1 MGGVFTG
8 SRASV
13 GRWARV
19 SAGLGITPA
28 PSVVWCETFVS
39 LQGEGPLAGQR
50 AAFVRFAHCNL
61 SCAWCDTEYSWNWA
75 KFRRERETQRGRVAE
90 IASWVRAQAVD
101 LVVVTGGEPMLQQE
115 ALRCLVEL
123 CSPARVQ
130 VETNGTRIPNAGLDT
145 VVDLFVV
152 SPKLA
157 NSGVA
162 RHRRIVP
169 AALRAL
175 AATGSVAW
183 KFVAVGPDDLG
194 EIDALVGA
202 YGLVPVWVMPEG
214 TTAEQVLDRARG
226 LVDPVLDRG
235 WHFSLRLHTLL
246 WGDCRGR

>member
-1 MGGVFTG
+1 MYLIAKQF
-8 SRASV
+8 SFSASHRLDGLDPSHPC
-13 GRWARV
+13 GRDHGHNYTVRV
-19 SAGLGITPA
+19 A
-28 PSVVWCETFVS
+28 
-39 LQGEGPLAGQR
+39 LAADELDNTRCG
-50 AAFVRFAHCNL
+50 
-61 SCAWCDTEYSWNWA
+61 T
-75 KFRRERETQRGRVAE
+75 VAE
-90 IASWVRAQAVD
+90 IASWVRTQDVD

-115 ALRCLVEL
+115 ALRCLAEL

-130 VETNGTRIPNAGLDT
+130 VETNGTRIPNASLGT

-169 AALRAL
+169 AALWAL

-183 KFVAVGPDDLG
+183 KFVAVSPADLD
-194 EIDALVGA
+194 EIDALVTA

-214 TTAEQVLDRARG
+214 TTEHQILDRART

-246 WGDCRGR
+246 WGDHRGR

>member
-1 MGGVFTG
+1 M
-8 SRASV
+8 RA
-13 GRWARV
+13 GQ
-19 SAGLGITPA
+19 GIDHGPA
-28 PSVVWCETFVS
+28 ESDPSVVWCETFVS

-61 SCAWCDTEYSWNWA
+61 TCVWCDTGYSWDWA
-75 KFRRERETQRGRVAE
+75 RFRRDRETQRGPVTE

-115 ALRCLVEL
+115 AVQRLAEL
-123 CSPARVQ
+123 CAPARVQ
-130 VETNGTRIPNAGLDT
+130 VETNGTRIPTASLGT
-145 VVDLFVV
+145 VVELFVV

-169 AALRAL
+169 AALRTL
-175 AATGSVAW
+175 AATGSLAW
-183 KFVAVGPDDLG
+183 KFVAVGPADLD
-194 EIDALVGA
+194 EIDALVTA
-202 YGLVPVWVMPEG
+202 YGLAPVWVMPEG
-214 TTAEQVLDRARG
+214 TTEEQILARARS

-246 WGDCRGR
+246 WGDRRGR

>member
-1 MGGVFTG
+1 GY
-8 SRASV
+8 SWD
-13 GRWARV
+13 WARF
-19 SAGLGITPA
+19 
-28 PSVVWCETFVS
+28 CRD
-39 LQGEGPLAGQR
+39 Q
-50 AAFVRFAHCNL
+50 
-61 SCAWCDTEYSWNWA
+61 
-75 KFRRERETQRGRVAE
+75 ETQRAPVTE

-115 ALRCLVEL
+115 AVQLLAEL
-123 CSPARVQ
+123 CAPSRVQ
-130 VETNGTRIPNAGLDT
+130 VETNGTQVPKAGLGT
-145 VVDLFVV
+145 VVELFVV

-183 KFVAVGPDDLG
+183 KFVAVGPADLD
-194 EIDALVGA
+194 EIDALVAA
-202 YGLVPVWVMPEG
+202 YELAPVWVMPEG
-214 TTAEQVLDRARG
+214 TTEEQILGRARS

-246 WGDCRGR
+246 WGDRRGR

>member
-1 MGGVFTG
+1 M
-8 SRASV
+8 
-13 GRWARV
+13 
-19 SAGLGITPA
+19 SAGPGIDPRLA
-28 PSVVWCETFVS
+28 QPDPSVLWCETFVS

-50 AAFVRFAHCNL
+50 AAFARFARCNL
-61 SCAWCDTEYSWNWA
+61 SCVWCDTQYSWNWT
-75 KFRRERETQRGRVAE
+75 KFRRDQQTRRGTVAE
-90 IASWVRAQAVD
+90 IASWVRTQNVD

-115 ALRCLVEL
+115 ALRCLAEL

-130 VETNGTRIPNAGLDT
+130 VETNGTRIPNASLGT

-183 KFVAVGPDDLG
+183 KFVAVSPADLD
-194 EIDALVGA
+194 EIDALVTA
-202 YGLVPVWVMPEG
+202 YGLAPVWVMPEG
-214 TTAEQVLDRARG
+214 TTEHQILDRART

-246 WGDCRGR
+246 WGDHRGR

>member
-1 MGGVFTG
+1 
-8 SRASV
+8 
-13 GRWARV
+13 V
-19 SAGLGITPA
+19 SAGVTIEPRLA
-28 PSVVWCETFVS
+28 ELDPSVVWCETFVS

-61 SCAWCDTEYSWNWA
+61 TCVWCDTSYSWDWA
-75 KFRRERETQRGRVAE
+75 KFPRERETRRGPVAE
-90 IASWVRAQAVD
+90 IASWVRAQGVD
-101 LVVVTGGEPMLQQE
+101 LVVVTGGEPMLQQGAVR
-115 ALRCLVEL
+115 ALAEL
-123 CSPARVQ
+123 CAPARVQ
-130 VETNGTRIPNAGLDT
+130 VETNGTRIPNAGLGT

-162 RHRRIVP
+162 WHRRIVP

-183 KFVAVGPDDLG
+183 KFVAVEPDDLR
-194 EIDALVGA
+194 EIDALVAA
-202 YGLVPVWVMPEG
+202 YGLAPVWVMPEG
-214 TTAEQVLDRARG
+214 TTAEQVLDRARC

>member
-1 MGGVFTG
+1 
-8 SRASV
+8 V
-13 GRWARV
+13 GRV
-19 SAGLGITPA
+19 SAGRGIDPEA
-28 PSVVWCETFVS
+28 AGSGPSLVWCETFVS

-61 SCAWCDTEYSWNWA
+61 TCVWCDTDYSWNWA
-75 KFRRERETQRGRVAE
+75 KFCRDRETQRGPVVE
-90 IASWVRAQAVD
+90 IASWVGAQAVD
-101 LVVVTGGEPMLQQE
+101 LVVVTGGEPLLQQE
-115 ALRCLVEL
+115 ALRYLAEL
-123 CSPARVQ
+123 CSPVRVQ
-130 VETNGTRIPNAGLDT
+130 VETNGTRIPNSGLGT

-183 KFVAVGPDDLG
+183 KFVAVAPADLD
-194 EIDALVGA
+194 EIDALVTA
-202 YGLVPVWVMPEG
+202 YGLAPVWVMPEG
-214 TTAEQVLDRARG
+214 TTEQQILARARG
-226 LVDPVLDRG
+226 LVDPVLNRG

-246 WGDCRGR
+246 WADHCGR

>member
-1 MGGVFTG
+1 
-8 SRASV
+8 
-13 GRWARV
+13 V
-19 SAGLGITPA
+19 SAGVTIEPRLTESD

-61 SCAWCDTEYSWNWA
+61 TCVWCDTDYSWNWA
-75 KFRRERETQRGRVAE
+75 KFRRDRETRRGLVAE
-90 IASWVRAQAVD
+90 IASWVRAQGVD
-101 LVVVTGGEPMLQQE
+101 LVVVTGGEPLLQQG
-115 ALRCLVEL
+115 ALQALAEL

-130 VETNGTRIPNAGLDT
+130 VETNGTRIPNAGLGT

-162 RHRRIVP
+162 WHHRIVP

-183 KFVAVGPDDLG
+183 KFVAVGPDDLH
-194 EIDALVGA
+194 EIDTLVAA
-202 YGLVPVWVMPEG
+202 YGFAPVWVMPEG
-214 TTAEQVLDRARG
+214 TTSEQVLDRARY

-246 WGDCRGR
+246 WGDRRGR